1 METKGIPV
9 QDSQVNVTNESVGN
23 AQGVGS
29 NQTIHGELGKLLP
42 GAQQMALL
50 YRYRKKQFDSLQG
63 QEEKLFFQD
72 NLSNE
77 IFQWNKYWKQVIW
90 MTLQSF

>member
-1 METKGIPV
+1 METKGIPA
-9 QDSQVNVTNESVGN
+9 QDSQVNATNESVGN

-29 NQTIHGELGKLLP
+29 NQTTHGELGKLPL

-50 YRYRKKQFDSLQG
+50 NRYRKKQFDSLQG
-63 QEEKLFFQD
+63 KEKLFFQD